1 MLDLFKKYLDLLL
14 NKYAF
19 LYLLSNNDKKKSL
32 YFKNIFLFS
41 YKPKRFILT
50 YFIGTLVKPT
60 NFIK

>member
-1 MLDLFKKYLDLLL
+1 MT
-14 NKYAF
+14 
-19 LYLLSNNDKKKSL
+19 KKKSL